1 MIIKNDRVD
10 QAPLD
15 LTQNSGPGEYATRA
29 AALFRCRVRR
39 KLLGFR
45 LLVIEGVFTNEA
57 YFFIIYYLLRASDK
71 EDSAG
76 SK

>member
-1 MIIKNDRVD
+1 MS
-10 QAPLD
+10 LD
-15 LTQNSGPGEYATRA
+15 FTQNSGPGEYTTRA

-45 LLVIEGVFTNEA
+45 LLVIEGVFTNKA
-57 YFFIIYYLLRASDK
+57 YFFIIYYLLCASDK